1 MKIVSCQGTK
11 QSTQSEIIL
20 PREGHICILEN
31 PKHFCKSWLQEKDST
46 WSFLLVRNS
55 VVANIWSFDASSF
68 QLAKPER
75 SKLQFRA
82 FAKRV
87 DVPFAGNLLIS
98 LKWLFLKTIS
108 AIIPK
113 SFSATCIDTA
123 LKKHVCPP
131 FKPENSKHFWPA
143 PYFQAHPKGF
153 HRAIVALELPLGWI
167 SSETQVFFK
176 LKIYLIAT
184 VTSCH
189 VSFCEIWTNLF
200 SERDLW

>member
-1 MKIVSCQGTK
+1 MFKIVSCQGTK

-20 PREGHICILEN
+20 PREGHNRILEN

-55 VVANIWSFDASSF
+55 VFANIWSFGASSF

-108 AIIPK
+108 AVIPK
-113 SFSATCIDTA
+113 SYSATCIDTA
-123 LKKHVCPP
+123 LKNMC
-131 FKPENSKHFWPA
+131 
-143 PYFQAHPKGF
+143 
-153 HRAIVALELPLGWI
+153 ALLLNLKTVNI
-167 SSETQVFFK
+167 SGRRHIFK
-176 LKIYLIAT
+176 LTPKAFIEQSL
-184 VTSCH
+184 
-189 VSFCEIWTNLF
+189 L
-200 SERDLW
+200 